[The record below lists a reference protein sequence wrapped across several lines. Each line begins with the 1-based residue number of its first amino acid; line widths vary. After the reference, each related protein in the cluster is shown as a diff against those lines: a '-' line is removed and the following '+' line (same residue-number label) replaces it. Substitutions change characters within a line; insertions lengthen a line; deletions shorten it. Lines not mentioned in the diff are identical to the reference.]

1 MNISNIISVIAL
13 VIAVASFVVT
23 LLTYRATKARISLKI
38 TTANCLTP
46 SHSFFSLAIA
56 NSSAREVSF
65 LGGEFRQDNVRCEFF
80 DFSRHMGMRLIKS
93 DLDFV
98 YLAPYQACQLTVFA
112 DTSALDLT
120 RPIQVVLFTSRRSQS
135 FVADFSQLDN
145 IKTYEYRKQC
155 KRHREP
161 RKYERE

>member
-1 MNISNIISVIAL
+1 MNVSNIISATAL

-38 TTANCLTP
+38 NTANCSTP
-46 SHSFFSLAIA
+46 THSFFSLTIA

-65 LGGEFRQDNVRCEFF
+65 LGGEFRQYNVRCEFF

-98 YLAPYQACQLTVFA
+98 YLAPHQACQLTVFA

-135 FVADFSQLDN
+135 FIADFSQPDN
-145 IKTYEYRKQC
+145 IKTYKYRKQC
-155 KRHREP
+155 KHNREP
-161 RKYERE
+161 REDERE